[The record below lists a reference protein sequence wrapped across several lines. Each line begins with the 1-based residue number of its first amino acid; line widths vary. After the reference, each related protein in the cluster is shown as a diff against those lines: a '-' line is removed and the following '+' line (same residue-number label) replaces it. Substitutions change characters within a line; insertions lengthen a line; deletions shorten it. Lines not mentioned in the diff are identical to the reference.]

1 MAFSGITGTAA
12 PIALHV
18 YKSLPAEQ
26 ASHALVGHGH
36 KG

>member
-1 MAFSGITGTAA
+1 MAFSGITGSAV

-18 YKSLPAEQ
+18 CKSLPAEQ
-26 ASHALVGHGH
+26 ASHALEGHGH